1 MVGLRWNPHFL
12 ISYHRL
18 FENVCIAVM
27 CQAPLV
33 KETDIIPNFT
43 DLPGQV
49 EETEI
54 LNVS

>member
-1 MVGLRWNPHFL
+1 MVGLRWNPHFP

-27 CQAPLV
+27 FQAPLA